1 MTQYRVERSRQALR
15 DLDAIYNFLHDAY
28 LEFGESPAEAT
39 SRAEKRMRGVAASMR
54 ALGDT
59 PRQGTRLDQLAP
71 HLRRVTKDRAVF
83 YFTVDPERRVVRV
96 LAVFFGGQDHQ
107 NEMLNRAMKR

>member
-1 MTQYRVERSRQALR
+1 MTPYRVERSRQALS
-15 DLDAIYNFLHDAY
+15 DLDAVYDFLHDAY
-28 LEFGESPAEAT
+28 VQFGESSAEAT
-39 SRAEKRMRGVAASMR
+39 SRAEKRVRGVAASMR

-59 PRQGTRLDQLAP
+59 PRQGTRLDKLAP

-83 YFTVDPERRVVRV
+83 YFTVNTERRVVRV

-107 NEMLNRAMKR
+107 SEMLKRAMKE